1 MPLGSSS
8 AAPVTSPG
16 PRTPTRRIVS
26 TLKVSA
32 LNVRT
37 GLDVSPPGVRRERTV
52 RSMIVSATGYSV
64 RQLIFAAAERPLADC
79 VKIDFGTPPEVLRD
93 GLIPRGEYS
102 LEC

>member
-1 MPLGSSS
+1 
-8 AAPVTSPG
+8 
-16 PRTPTRRIVS
+16 
-26 TLKVSA
+26 
-32 LNVRT
+32 
-37 GLDVSPPGVRRERTV
+37 
-52 RSMIVSATGYSV
+52 MIVSATGHSV